1 MTNQKLIKQAEI
13 DIAICLMTY
22 GDEPKK
28 LRTRL
33 EELLL
38 EWFTKGIEHNEKR
51 T

>member
-1 MTNQKLIKQAEI
+1 MINQQLINQAQI

-28 LRTRL
+28 LKNRL

-38 EWFTKGIEHNEKR
+38 EWFTKGIDHNEKR
-51 T
+51 K